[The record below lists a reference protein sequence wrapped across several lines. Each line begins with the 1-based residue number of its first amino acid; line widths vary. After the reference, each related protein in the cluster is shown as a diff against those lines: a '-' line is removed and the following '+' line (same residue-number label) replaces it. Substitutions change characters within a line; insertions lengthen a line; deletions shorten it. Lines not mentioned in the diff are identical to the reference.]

1 MRNFAL
7 IVAAA
12 MLSLSPLLASAAAKG
27 DVAQCAQIADATARL
42 ACYDGLAHR
51 PADAAPSAP
60 PVLAP
65 APAPAASAAKTNLP
79 APAQPVTVAPDDPKN
94 FGLSQ
99 VQQQQHVKPAGP
111 KSEKATITSLS
122 SDGQGLSWVELD
134 NGQTWKVLD
143 NDGRLSSGDQVV
155 IKPASLASFL
165 MTAPSGHKYRVHRTR

>member
-7 IVAAA
+7 IGTAA
-12 MLSLSPLLASAAAKG
+12 MLLISPLRAGAKG
-27 DVAQCAQIADATARL
+27 DVAQCAQITDATARL

-51 PADAAPSAP
+51 PADAAPSTP
-60 PVLAP
+60 PAVAP
-65 APAPAASAAKTNLP
+65 APAPTASASKAAPAAP
-79 APAQPVTVAPDDPKN
+79 APAATVAPDDPKS

-111 KSEKATITSLS
+111 KSESATITSIS
-122 SDGQGLSWVELD
+122 SDGQGLSWVDLD

-143 NDGRLSSGDQVV
+143 NDGRLSSGDHVV
-155 IKPASLASFL
+155 IKHASLASFL

>member
-7 IVAAA
+7 IAIAA
-12 MLSLSPLLASAAAKG
+12 MISLSPLLAGAAAKG
-27 DVAQCAQIADATARL
+27 DVTQCAQIADATARL

-51 PADAAPSAP
+51 PTDAAPSAP
-60 PVLAP
+60 QVVSP
-65 APAPAASAAKTNLP
+65 APAPAASAAKTSQP
-79 APAQPVTVAPDDPKN
+79 APPVTAAPDDPKN